1 MATLAEILIADK
13 NSELDSGA
21 AFLLS
26 QKCNVTELISLDPDW
41 EVEVKVGSPYVV
53 ARFKEAI
60 DANDAFNK
68 GYILAQQGLDIL
80 SVMGKDNLS
89 IRNGDDEYLIWWRE
103 ESEQILRVVT
113 LYRYSNSMKVSFG
126 LANDQPPP
134 KPIYHESFRYIR
146 LAQITDDLFDAYR
159 NMYLAL
165 ELLVSTISPIR
176 KDIPTKNGKVKKE
189 TETEW
194 LIRVIGSS
202 PDYFTERKT
211 VEEIYKIRC
220 DLFHAKENKMYKLP
234 QKNLDDRKTVSDG
247 LNDLSILVFK
257 LLRKLQNVG
266 RETGWIFPFM
276 SDHIIKLS
284 EKTFIIVSDDD
295 SSIDVRETID
305 SPTFRNSV
313 KMITKY
319 DYDLSERDFVVFL
332 GSIDVNKLQSL
343 SKIARFGLIKED
355 RLANIEVVRASLTY
369 NLIDKFEV
377 QMRLQED
384 NVKREFKRFFSR

>member
-1 MATLAEILIADK
+1 
-13 NSELDSGA
+13 
-21 AFLLS
+21 
-26 QKCNVTELISLDPDW
+26 
-41 EVEVKVGSPYVV
+41 
-53 ARFKEAI
+53 
-60 DANDAFNK
+60 
-68 GYILAQQGLDIL
+68 
-80 SVMGKDNLS
+80 
-89 IRNGDDEYLIWWRE
+89 
-103 ESEQILRVVT
+103 
-113 LYRYSNSMKVSFG
+113 
-126 LANDQPPP
+126 
-134 KPIYHESFRYIR
+134 

-343 SKIARFGLIKED
+343 SKIARVGLIKED